1 MIGFQLGA
9 LTYSDFINED
19 AELAVLSCLLF
30 KQIAGLFLFY

>member
-19 AELAVLSCLLF
+19 AELGVSQLF
-30 KQIAGLFLFY
+30 AL